1 VEDVKIYICAEGLSE
16 EMIEEINFIRNLTG
30 LFIHKELKD

>member
-1 VEDVKIYICAEGLSE
+1 MILSFYVRAEGLSE
-16 EMIEEINFIRNLTG
+16 EMIEEIDFIRNLAG

>member
-1 VEDVKIYICAEGLSE
+1 MLAEGLSE
-16 EMIEEINFIRNLTG
+16 EMSEEIDFIRNLTG

>member
-1 VEDVKIYICAEGLSE
+1 MLRFYMRAEGLSE
-16 EMIEEINFIRNLTG
+16 EMIEEIDFIRNLTG